1 MEYIDSICAITTYKP
16 GEFHKTRVSL
26 YSFITKNPWFDGK
39 ILILTFGDPKL
50 NQSDSAALDQIYKDI
65 EILKVNIGPLGS
77 IMKKLNKR
85 SLDQDYIY
93 NFLYLYALK
102 IKSRGNLYF
111 SSSVV
116 INRDSSQ
123 FLHSSSPT
131 FPVKN
136 GSLPSGSGTAVNTAM
151 FYIPG
156 EICSDLLY
164 QSAIRHLNESNNI
177 FDLESRSN
185 SILLSLNE
193 LNIPINRI
201 DLINL
206 IDASNFPDIKYRE
219 FLRYSK
225 AIGSIN
231 MNTLDSNDSRYIRIN
246 LYWQSINKSSLN
258 YNPISVVIKNR
269 VGSRSAI
276 SHLKELTADPRL
288 NRIHREEDSES
299 STLSMNE
306 LKSSK
311 IAMCT
316 ICNDDFVV
324 GAQVMIHSFLRK
336 NEWFTG
342 DIIVMYS
349 DRLSPL
355 SEQSRNLLLSIHP
368 DIIFRQVNESDYSE
382 AINRFVNQSG
392 MHLNFMPSLFTFEV
406 FNITGYDSVM
416 YIDSDILHINSMLEM
431 FRVKG
436 DFIVTPASL
445 TYPSRYHH
453 NFSGGVFM
461 VRGNMISKS
470 IKNALIKFSIKTKRF
485 SLLDQTIMND
495 FFARTP
501 KTWVSNGFNC
511 SKRCFDDSNFS
522 NFDRTKISLIHYV
535 AEKPWNPKRRPK
547 EASYKKLESMWIQY
561 YEMNIVGKISSNNK
575 KKVLVIGNSPNVS
588 KHKVGREIDQFDVV
602 IRVNDFRTIGFE
614 EYVGTKTNYV
624 VTSFATN
631 FKTSEFDKIS
641 SNQIIMS
648 LFDKKGQ
655 TSYLN
660 KRIERYRLDDV
671 NTMPDRYY
679 LDLNRKVGLVGPNMR
694 CTSGTIA
701 VSWAIDNYP
710 ECEIFVHGIDLI
722 KSKAHYFNQSEDKE
736 KAWKK
741 SIDIYHD
748 FDRERKYL
756 SDLIKLGMIKK
767 MI

>member
-26 YSFITKNPWFDGK
+26 YSFISKNPWFDGK
-39 ILILTFGDPKL
+39 ILILTAGECKL
-50 NQSDSAALDQIYKDI
+50 NQSESTALDQIYKDI
-65 EILKVNIGPLGS
+65 EFIKVDLGPLGL
-77 IMKKLNKR
+77 IKKKLNKR
-85 SLDQDYIY
+85 SLEHNYISD
-93 NFLYLYALK
+93 FLYLYALK

-116 INRDSSQ
+116 INRDSSS

-136 GSLPSGSGTAVNTAM
+136 GGLPSGSGQAINTSM

-156 EICSDLLY
+156 ELCSDLLY
-164 QSAIRHLNESNNI
+164 NSAIRYLNESNNI
-177 FDLESRSN
+177 FDIDSRSN
-185 SILLSLNE
+185 SILLALNE
-193 LNIPINRI
+193 LDITINRI

-206 IDASNFPDIKYRE
+206 IDSSNFPDSKHRE

-231 MNTLDSNDSRYIRIN
+231 MNTLDSNDSRYTRMN
-246 LYWQSINKSSLN
+246 LYWQSINKASLN
-258 YNPISVVIKNR
+258 YNPVSATIKNKA
-269 VGSRSAI
+269 GSKSAI

-288 NRIHREEDSES
+288 NRIHRDEDPES
-299 STLSMNE
+299 SKLSMNE
-306 LKSSK
+306 IKSSK

-336 NEWFTG
+336 NEWFSG

-355 SEQSRNLLLSIHP
+355 SQRSRDILLSVHP
-368 DIIFRQVNESDYSE
+368 GIIFKEVNESDYSE
-382 AINRFVNQSG
+382 AINRFVNKSG

-416 YIDSDILHINSMLEM
+416 YIDSDILHINSMLDM

-436 DFIVTPASL
+436 DFVVTPASL
-445 TYPSRYHH
+445 SYPSRYHH

-461 VRGNMISKS
+461 IRGNMISKS
-470 IKNALIKFSIKTKRF
+470 IKNALIKFSIKTRRF

-535 AEKPWNPKRRPK
+535 AEKPWNPKKRPK
-547 EASYKKLESMWIQY
+547 ESTYKKLESLWINY
-561 YEMNIVGKISSNNK
+561 YEMNISNEISSKNK
-575 KKVLVIGNSPNVS
+575 KKVLVIGNSPNVA
-588 KHKVGREIDQFDVV
+588 KHKVGIRIDQFDTV

-614 EYVGTKTNYV
+614 EHVGTKTNYV

-631 FKTSEFDKIS
+631 FKTVEYDKIS
-641 SNQIIMS
+641 PNQIIMS

-655 TSYLN
+655 NSYLN
-660 KRIERYRLDDV
+660 NRIERYRLDDV
-671 NTMPDRYY
+671 NIMPDQYY

-694 CTSGTIA
+694 CSSGTIA
-701 VSWAIDNYP
+701 ISWAMDNYP
-710 ECEIFVHGIDLI
+710 ECEIFIHGVDLI
-722 KSKAHYFNQSEDKE
+722 KSKAHYFHQNEEKE
-736 KAWKK
+736 RAWKK

-748 FDRERKYL
+748 FDREKKYI
-756 SDLIKLGMIKK
+756 SDLIKSGAIKK
-767 MI
+767 LI